1 MRHLIVALFFLS
13 RFYIVQMNQ
22 YESLPVEHTLEEL
35 QDIQAVEEEHSLP
48 CSGRKGPSAGTAA
61 AGTAA
66 AVASAAAE
74 AAAEDMLLLL
84 LAAAVQ

>member
-1 MRHLIVALFFLS
+1 
-13 RFYIVQMNQ
+13 VQRMG
-22 YESLPVEHTLEEL
+22 PVEHTQVEL
-35 QDIQAVEEEHSLP
+35 QDIQAEEEEHSQP
-48 CSGRKGPSAGTAA
+48 CSGHKVPSAGTA
-61 AGTAA
+61 AA

>member
-1 MRHLIVALFFLS
+1 MG
-13 RFYIVQMNQ
+13 
-22 YESLPVEHTLEEL
+22 PVEHTQEEL
-35 QDIQAVEEEHSLP
+35 QDIQAEEEHSQP
-48 CSGRKGPSAGTAA
+48 CSGRKGPSAGTAAAVASAAAEAA

-84 LAAAVQ
+84 AAAVQ

>member
-1 MRHLIVALFFLS
+1 MG
-13 RFYIVQMNQ
+13 
-22 YESLPVEHTLEEL
+22 PVEHTQEEL
-35 QDIQAVEEEHSLP
+35 QDIQAEEEHSLP
-48 CSGRKGPSAGTAA
+48 CSGRKVPS

-84 LAAAVQ
+84 AAAVQ

>member
-1 MRHLIVALFFLS
+1 MG
-13 RFYIVQMNQ
+13 
-22 YESLPVEHTLEEL
+22 PVEHTQEEL
-35 QDIQAVEEEHSLP
+35 QDIQAEEEHSLP
-48 CSGRKGPSAGTAA
+48 CSGRKVPSAGTAA
-61 AGTAA
+61 AGTAAA